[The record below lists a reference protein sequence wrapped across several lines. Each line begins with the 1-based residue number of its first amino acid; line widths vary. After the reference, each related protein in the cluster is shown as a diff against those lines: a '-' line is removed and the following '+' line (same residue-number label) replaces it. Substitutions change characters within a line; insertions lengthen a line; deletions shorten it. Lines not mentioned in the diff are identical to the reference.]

1 MARAK
6 VVKLESQPQKVFWG
20 ESYSSL
26 LLGMVVVAGI
36 GLIIFSL
43 LGNRGGPKQTSSV
56 KDKETTEEQKR
67 DEKVSVSPKTY
78 KVVAGDN
85 LWSIAEKQY
94 KSGYNWVDIAKANNL
109 ANPSLIHAGVKI
121 TIPDVKLKII
131 TMVQQKVSEIPA
143 TNAIKGSSY
152 TVVSGD
158 NLWDIAVR
166 SYGDGYRFVEIVRAN
181 NLSNPDLIFVGN
193 KLKIPR

>member
-1 MARAK
+1 MNQ
-6 VVKLESQPQKVFWG
+6 E
-20 ESYSSL
+20 
-26 LLGMVVVAGI
+26 
-36 GLIIFSL
+36 
-43 LGNRGGPKQTSSV
+43 
-56 KDKETTEEQKR
+56 
-67 DEKVSVSPKTY
+67 
-78 KVVAGDN
+78 
-85 LWSIAEKQY
+85 
-94 KSGYNWVDIAKANNL
+94 IAKANNL